1 MIGIVRRLKRLRA
14 LILYKRAVR
23 MADEEYNRT
32 RIRQFVIKNDG
43 NKLLVIDKYS
53 LNGMKKRGVMD
64 KKVKVIDIQRNCF
77 YATPDAAGRD
87 KLTDTEVEARKQMCL
102 NVLSR

>member
-1 MIGIVRRLKRLRA
+1 
-14 LILYKRAVR
+14 
-23 MADEEYNRT
+23 MADKEYEKT
-32 RIRQFVIKNDG
+32 KIRQFVIKHDT
-43 NKLLVIDKYS
+43 NKLIVIDKYS

-77 YATPDAAGRD
+77 YATPDAIGRD
-87 KLTDTEVEARKQMCL
+87 RLTDAEINARKQMCI